1 MRPRVSWM
9 NQTDDR
15 ILDLLDE
22 SGLLLSPAV
31 IAVNL
36 DYSRNWVSKRLA
48 RLLEAGLVKRSESSY
63 YEITDLGQQYLSGK
77 VEAEVLENDSDGE

>member
-1 MRPRVSWM
+1 M

-15 ILDLLDE
+15 ILALLEE

-36 DYSRNWVSKRLA
+36 DYTRNWISKRL
-48 RLLEAGLVKRSESSY
+48 RKLLEAGLVEKSQSSY
-63 YEITDLGQQYLSGK
+63 YEITELGEKYLAGEI
-77 VEAEVLENDSDGE
+77 EADILENAAVD

>member
-1 MRPRVSWM
+1 M

-48 RLLEAGLVKRSESSY
+48 RLLEAGLVEKSESSY
-63 YEITDLGQQYLSGK
+63 YEITDLGQQYLSGQI
-77 VEAEVLENDSDGE
+77 EAEVLEENSSRK

>member
-1 MRPRVSWM
+1 M

-15 ILDLLDE
+15 ILALLDE

-36 DYSRNWVSKRLA
+36 DYTRNWISKRL
-48 RLLEAGLVKRSESSY
+48 RKLLEAGLVEKPHSSY
-63 YEITDLGQQYLSGK
+63 YEITELGEKYLAGEIEADL
-77 VEAEVLENDSDGE
+77 LENAVDD

>member
-1 MRPRVSWM
+1 M

-22 SGLLLSPAV
+22 SGLMLSPAV

-36 DYSRNWVSKRLA
+36 DYTRNWVSKRLS
-48 RLLEAGLVKRSESSY
+48 RLLDAGLVEKSESSY
-63 YEITDLGQQYLSGK
+63 YSITEQGQQYLSG
-77 VEAEVLENDSDGE
+77 EIDAEVLEHDTDR